1 MASTVQNI
9 FDSLYSAVV
18 TAQKSVEGKHLGKI
32 REDYFNKNGSPKMVS
47 MILSDKKV
55 EVPLFTLVQHHGL
68 KISDVEID
76 FELALDHDKDAVGD
90 LGKRRDNKMANIK
103 IKFTGTD
110 KAEGLARIG
119 DNLTKLI
126 PTEGLSR
133 IAYTVFDSRPPS
145 EFG

>member
-18 TAQKSVEGKHLGKI
+18 TAQKNVEGKHLGKI

-126 PTEGLSR
+126 PT
-133 IAYTVFDSRPPS
+133 I
-145 EFG
+145 

>member
-1 MASTVQNI
+1 MTSTVQNI
-9 FDSLYSAVV
+9 FNSLYSAVV
-18 TAQKSVEGKHLGKI
+18 TAQKNVEKNHLGKI
-32 REDYFNKNGSPKMVS
+32 REDYFNKDGSPKMVS
-47 MILSDKKV
+47 MVLSDKKV
-55 EVPLFTLVQHHGL
+55 EIPLFTLVQHHGL

-76 FELALDHDKDAVGD
+76 FEIALDHDKDAVGD

-126 PTEGLSR
+126 PTL
-133 IAYTVFDSRPPS
+133 
-145 EFG
+145 

>member
-1 MASTVQNI
+1 MTSTVQNI
-9 FDSLYSAVV
+9 FNSLYSAVV
-18 TAQKSVEGKHLGKI
+18 TAQKNVENNHLGKI
-32 REDYFNKNGSPKMVS
+32 REDYFNKNGSPKMIS
-47 MILSDKKV
+47 MVLSDKKV

-126 PTEGLSR
+126 PT
-133 IAYTVFDSRPPS
+133 I
-145 EFG
+145 

>member
-18 TAQKSVEGKHLGKI
+18 TAQKSVECKHLGKI

-126 PTEGLSR
+126 PTL
-133 IAYTVFDSRPPS
+133 
-145 EFG
+145 

>member
-1 MASTVQNI
+1 
-9 FDSLYSAVV
+9 
-18 TAQKSVEGKHLGKI
+18 
-32 REDYFNKNGSPKMVS
+32 MVS

-126 PTEGLSR
+126 PTL
-133 IAYTVFDSRPPS
+133 
-145 EFG
+145 

>member
-1 MASTVQNI
+1 MTSTVQNI
-9 FDSLYSAVV
+9 FNSLYSAVV
-18 TAQKSVEGKHLGKI
+18 TAQKNVENNHLGKI
-32 REDYFNKNGSPKMVS
+32 QEDYFNKNGSPKMVS
-47 MILSDKKV
+47 MVLSDKKV
-55 EVPLFTLVQHHGL
+55 EVPLFTLVQHNGL

-126 PTEGLSR
+126 PT
-133 IAYTVFDSRPPS
+133 I
-145 EFG
+145 

>member
-18 TAQKSVEGKHLGKI
+18 TAQKNVEGKHLGKI

-47 MILSDKKV
+47 MVLSDKKV

-76 FELALDHDKDAVGD
+76 FEIALDHDEDAVGD

-126 PTEGLSR
+126 PT
-133 IAYTVFDSRPPS
+133 I
-145 EFG
+145 